1 MIYEK
6 LQQARVRLQEM
17 KLTKSGK
24 NAFAKYKYFELA
36 DFLPAVNKIFLELK
50 LCSNFSIADNLATLQ
65 IIDFEDNSTITFT
78 SPVETLDLKGCNKIQ
93 ALGGIHTYLK
103 RYLYVNALE
112 IVENDMFDATTGE
125 EKSKTVAA
133 VKEVF
138 KGKEIEPE
146 PQIEKNIVT
155 ITVEM
160 SEINDVL
167 ALKRY
172 KASKKSIWDSEL
184 EVLYNERLKVLKG
197 E

>member
-50 LCSNFSIADNLATLQ
+50 LCSNFSIAENLATLQ
-65 IIDFEDNSTITFT
+65 IIDFEDENSTITFT

-93 ALGGIHTYLK
+93 ALGGVHTYLK

-125 EKSKTVAA
+125 DKAKPVE
-133 VKEVF
+133 VKQ
-138 KGKEIEPE
+138 KPTE
-146 PQIEKNIVT
+146 PQSDVDMVT
-155 ITVEM
+155 MAVEM
-160 SEINDVL
+160 SEIKDVL
-167 ALKRY
+167 ELKRY
-172 KASKKSIWDSEL
+172 KSKNKSIWDSEL
-184 EVLYNERLKVLKG
+184 EVLYNERLKALKG

>member
-50 LCSNFSIADNLATLQ
+50 LCSNFSIAENLATLQ
-65 IIDFEDNSTITFT
+65 IIDFEDNSNITFT

-93 ALGGIHTYLK
+93 ALGGVHTYLK

-125 EKSKTVAA
+125 DKAKPVE
-133 VKEVF
+133 VKQ
-138 KGKEIEPE
+138 KPTE
-146 PQIEKNIVT
+146 PQSDVDVVT
-155 ITVEM
+155 MAVEM
-160 SEINDVL
+160 SEIKDVL
-167 ALKRY
+167 ELKRY
-172 KASKKSIWDSEL
+172 KSKNKSIWDSEL
-184 EVLYNERLKVLKG
+184 EVLYNERLKALKG

>member
-17 KLTKSGK
+17 NLTKSGK
-24 NAFAKYKYFELA
+24 NAFANSKYFELA
-36 DFLPAVNKIFLELK
+36 DFLPAVNKIFLELH

-112 IVENDMFDATTGE
+112 IVENDMFDATISE
-125 EKSKTVAA
+125 EKSKTVTA
-133 VKEVF
+133 VKEVS

-146 PQIEKNIVT
+146 PQIEKNIIT
-155 ITVEM
+155 MTVEI
-160 SEINDVL
+160 SEINDIL
-167 ALKRY
+167 ELKRY

-197 E
+197 K

>member
-6 LQQARVRLQEM
+6 LQQARVCLQEM

-50 LCSNFSIADNLATLQ
+50 LCSNFSIAENLATLQ

-93 ALGGIHTYLK
+93 ALGGVHTYLK

-125 EKSKTVAA
+125 DKAKP
-133 VKEVF
+133 
-138 KGKEIEPE
+138 IEAKPVE
-146 PQIEKNIVT
+146 PTPQIEKNIVT
-155 ITVEM
+155 MTVEI
-160 SEINDVL
+160 SEINDIL
-167 ALKRY
+167 ELKRY

>member
-50 LCSNFSIADNLATLQ
+50 LCSNFSIAENLATLQ
-65 IIDFEDNSTITFT
+65 IIDFEDNSNITFT

-93 ALGGIHTYLK
+93 ALGGVHTYLK

-112 IVENDMFDATTGE
+112 IVESDMFDATTGE
-125 EKSKTVAA
+125 DNAKPVEDNAKPVE
-133 VKEVF
+133 VKQ
-138 KGKEIEPE
+138 KPTE
-146 PQIEKNIVT
+146 PQSDVDMVT
-155 ITVEM
+155 MAVEM
-160 SEINDVL
+160 SEIKDVL
-167 ALKRY
+167 ELKRY
-172 KASKKSIWDSEL
+172 KSKNKSIWDSEL
-184 EVLYNERLKVLKG
+184 EVLYNERLKALKG